1 MERQNVTLSLPK
13 SLLKQ
18 AKALAAKEEK
28 SLSAF
33 LKESLEE
40 KIRRTTGYK
49 EAMEKQI
56 RLMRKGFDFGIKGRL
71 TISGEEIHERR

>member
-1 MERQNVTLSLPK
+1 MERQNVTLSLPRL
-13 SLLKQ
+13 LLKQ
-18 AKALAAKEEK
+18 AKTLAAKEDK

-40 KIRRTTGYK
+40 KIRKTTGYK
-49 EAMEKQI
+49 EAKERQI

-71 TISGEEIHERR
+71 TISREEIHERR

>member
-1 MERQNVTLSLPK
+1 MERQNVTLLLPRL
-13 SLLKQ
+13 LLKQ
-18 AKALAAKEEK
+18 AKTLAAKEDK

-40 KIRRTTGYK
+40 KIRKTTGYK
-49 EAMEKQI
+49 EAKERQI

-71 TISGEEIHERR
+71 TISREEIHERR